1 MMNIT
6 IINQT
11 NSRAIL
17 IIITNAINALE
28 IYRNIIISILY
39 VEISVVNAFCIDE
52 TKISYFKKFL

>member
-1 MMNIT
+1 MNIT

-11 NSRAIL
+11 DSSAIL
-17 IIITNAINALE
+17 SIIISYGME

-52 TKISYFKKFL
+52 TKTSYFKKFL